1 MVVYLNHR
9 KDDSNVQMKNE
20 SFYEKEKL
28 SEEKRRPSEIKFQ
41 KQAVRRSAK
50 LEKIKGTDL

>member
-50 LEKIKGTDL
+50 PEKIKGTDL